1 MPIINIT
8 YYLSKKEMQNQF
20 ELKSEVAKL
29 STKLE
34 RLGVPKGNGVIRPNK
49 GRFGM
54 LSDGPN
60 KKKKSNGK
68 KKLGLA
74 QFHYL
79 DLGDCGR
86 SKEMGHLHLK
96 WVLCQVLA

>member
-34 RLGVPKGNGVIRPNK
+34 RLGVPKGNGVVRPNK

-60 KKKKSNGK
+60 EKRSQTEKR
-68 KKLGLA
+68 KLGLA
-74 QFHYL
+74 
-79 DLGDCGR
+79 
-86 SKEMGHLHLK
+86 
-96 WVLCQVLA
+96 